1 MGNFQFH
8 RFCIDER
15 YADAIY
21 RPNVYTPTIS
31 KQTLLVHN
39 LPHKSHKSSEEVY
52 FVILYH
58 SFTYHSILALPPVC
72 KTNICL
78 KCHIRHLFTAYSV
91 VWFIHNNLST
101 LQLKRVIQNEQTE
114 FLYYKTK
121 SNKFLKDL
129 IWKLFSE
136 VHFNNNNFFAQTL

>member
-1 MGNFQFH
+1 MKAYSKLIRVYLLFYIILNFKLMGNV
-8 RFCIDER
+8 FCIDER

-21 RPNVYTPTIS
+21 RPNVHTPTIS

-39 LPHKSHKSSEEVY
+39 LPHKSHKSSEEVD

-78 KCHIRHLFTAYSV
+78 KCHIRHLFTAHSIV
-91 VWFIHNNLST
+91 
-101 LQLKRVIQNEQTE
+101 
-114 FLYYKTK
+114 
-121 SNKFLKDL
+121 
-129 IWKLFSE
+129 
-136 VHFNNNNFFAQTL
+136 